1 MERVVFPFGA
11 AGEEYDPLRSLQN
24 KIDSYNTE
32 KVKDD
37 GTGICCNLCRGDGTV
52 AYDDNGSLRIRDCKC
67 NPLRQTIIRLQRIGI
82 YERAK
87 NARFDN
93 YIPVTEAQ
101 KVMKQNAE
109 SFVKDSAARWLSFF
123 GQSGAGKTHLCTAV
137 FTQLCEKLYLD
148 GQYFLWCDDG
158 RKLKLS
164 VTEDAEALR
173 EKFKKC
179 GVLYIDDLFVGKES
193 QEPSDADIRLAFEI
207 LDYRYNNRLRT
218 IISSNMQFGDL
229 DRLHKPIAGR
239 IREMCGKEYLVNI
252 KPDDSSNYRL
262 KHGFKSNASAAD
274 NDPLPV

>member
-101 KVMKQNAE
+101 KVMKQKAE

-179 GVLYIDDLFVGKES
+179 GVLYIDDLLNHRNLLTRIFALLLRFSTIDTTTDLEQSFLPICNLVTLIVCTNPLQDES
-193 QEPSDADIRLAFEI
+193 ERC
-207 LDYRYNNRLRT
+207 
-218 IISSNMQFGDL
+218 
-229 DRLHKPIAGR
+229 AGR
-239 IREMCGKEYLVNI
+239 
-252 KPDDSSNYRL
+252 ST
-262 KHGFKSNASAAD
+262 
-274 NDPLPV
+274 